1 MMTNSIIPL
10 KFPRLITLCLAW
22 AWALISLA
30 IGINAF
36 VKSNRDKN
44 SIKNEVPPPTTVSID
59 TNDVFQSGVVVTTV
73 SAVILV
79 LCTLY
84 IGLLLV
90 DSSRRT
96 GVSTRTLVV
105 QYATLGF
112 FALWLFAA
120 QIPVTVFVATRSVK
134 VAASID
140 GLPLPSSIVNTIE
153 RALGAKTKYSSYD
166 YLKLLAILPWF
177 AFLFTVVAAVVA
189 FMASSHARRHA
200 KAEPVSSTGKE
211 VPQNGADK
219 ELPPN
224 PETPRV

>member
-1 MMTNSIIPL
+1 MV
-10 KFPRLITLCLAW
+10 RDLILLN
-22 AWALISLA
+22 
-30 IGINAF
+30 IG
-36 VKSNRDKN
+36 RD
-44 SIKNEVPPPTTVSID
+44 ILTRD
-59 TNDVFQSGVVVTTV
+59 LDVFQSGVVVTTV

-84 IGLLLV
+84 IGLLLA

-112 FALWLFAA
+112 FALWLFAT
-120 QIPVTVFVATRSVK
+120 QIPLTVFVTTRSIK
-134 VAASID
+134 VTAFID
-140 GLPLPSSIVNTIE
+140 GLPLPNNIVNTIE

-166 YLKLLAILPWF
+166 YRASYIRPLKPHTLISCSTVKLLAILPWF
-177 AFLFTVVAAVVA
+177 AFLFTLVAAVVA

-211 VPQNGADK
+211 LPLIGANK

-224 PETPRV
+224 PETPQV